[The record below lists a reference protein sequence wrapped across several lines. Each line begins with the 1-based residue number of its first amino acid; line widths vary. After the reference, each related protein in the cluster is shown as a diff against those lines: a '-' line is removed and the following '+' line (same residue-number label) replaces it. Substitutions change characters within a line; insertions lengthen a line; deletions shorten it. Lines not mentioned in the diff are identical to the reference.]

1 MNEQQRATINQ
12 KLDRLRLKQRRK
24 TNWGKGFV
32 IPKKKTDIEF
42 VEAARFKRIAVA
54 KSKVKTSY
62 RMETT
67 EL

>member
-1 MNEQQRATINQ
+1 MNEAQRATINQ
-12 KLDRLRLKQRRK
+12 KLDRLRLKPRRK

-42 VEAARFKRIAVA
+42 VEATRFKRIAVSQ
-54 KSKVKTSY
+54 SKVKTSY
-62 RMETT
+62 RMELT